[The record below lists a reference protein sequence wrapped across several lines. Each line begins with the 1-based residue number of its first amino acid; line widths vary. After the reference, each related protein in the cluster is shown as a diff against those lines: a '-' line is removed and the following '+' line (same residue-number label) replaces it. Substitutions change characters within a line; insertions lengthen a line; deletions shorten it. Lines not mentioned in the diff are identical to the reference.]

1 MVGRLRR
8 RNHIIGK
15 KKEKRDKKAK
25 RLLKAKALLSSAVCR
40 KVPMKREKPWF
51 GNFQ

>member
-8 RNHIIGK
+8 RNHIIEK
-15 KKEKRDKKAK
+15 KRKREI
-25 RLLKAKALLSSAVCR
+25 RRPREVALLSSAVCR